1 MSESGGVQLKT
12 SRSLLNCVKLS
23 VPAAFPGAAFPAGV
37 GRVGVGRWAVNG
49 AASITPPS
57 TTLRIAKTTED
68 HRPRAG
74 TPGTGTNRLT
84 RPRQRS
90 AARDDD

>member
-12 SRSLLNCVKLS
+12 SRSLLNCAKLS
-23 VPAAFPGAAFPAGV
+23 GPAAFPGAAGV

-49 AASITPPS
+49 AASIMPPS
-57 TTLRIAKTTED
+57 TRLSIAHTTEK